1 MQKDQFI
8 SIIQSIISEAVK
20 LRDAK
25 TTEKSAPV
33 NYACVFSQND
43 TEYESLLAASKKLGN
58 VVQETAMGPVF
69 QISPI
74 DTIAGSLR
82 LVKIRKP
89 DSKRPERGDADFT
102 VSDYSAFKK
111 KFLGKPGFGI
121 IKRSDME
128 MIELGDPA
136 FNVLVYFSNPPL
148 GKVLNLQ

>member
-1 MQKDQFI
+1 MKDQFI

-102 VSDYSAFKK
+102 VLDYSKFKK
-111 KFLGKPGFGI
+111 AYLPQKGFKLI
-121 IKRSDME
+121 VRENFE
-128 MIELGDPA
+128 MIELIDPE
-136 FNVLVYFSNPPL
+136 FNVRAYFSS
-148 GKVLNLQ
+148 